1 MPVWSEINIS
11 NLENFK
17 DFSADYYKKDN
28 LLLSSILR
36 KHKTVFLK
44 KQSFITDGEHGS
56 PEWDSKSNIRYITAE
71 FIGPNYIRSGEMKTI
86 TKKQDDRN
94 ARARVQKSDVLI
106 YSVGAYAGLT
116 AKAEPHLFPANIP
129 RSVAIVRLNQG
140 SDLNPGYLSVFLN
153 SKYGTFQSFRLR
165 AGNSQPVLALEK
177 IKQFEIPL
185 IDSSYQIEIDNLY
198 ERSYQARVRSQSLY
212 SQAQEILKRELGLD
226 KLVFDKPLSYEAKLS
241 EVVSNNRA
249 DAEFYHIKYKPLLNL
264 IENYNNG
271 HLPLYK
277 LSTEIVPNIDLRKE
291 SGFFDYIEIGDI
303 NTSDGSYTQ
312 RRLKVNDL
320 PANAKIKLSGGEL
333 IISQV
338 RPTRGAIS
346 IITDELTHPTI
357 CSGAFYT
364 CRINESTNRE
374 VIWLYIRII
383 KNVFEK
389 YCGGTSYPTIDSYYL
404 RKFPVPIFDKELA
417 ERVKTLIAS
426 SKEARDES
434 RLLLEQ
440 AKHRVE
446 ELIEQAVNK

>member
-1 MPVWSEINIS
+1 MAVWSDVKYSRVTQFQRLDSE
-11 NLENFK
+11 
-17 DFSADYYKKDN
+17 YYKPENEAVIDK
-28 LLLSSILR
+28 LLKTNKCTFFSKYIKELTDG
-36 KHKTVFLK
+36 KHGGVTYTENGVVFLRNQNIKNGYIDFTDK
-44 KQSFITDGEHGS
+44 KFISTKESNESKRAELKPQDIVITTIGTLGE
-56 PEWDSKSNIRYITAE
+56 
-71 FIGPNYIRSGEMKTI
+71 
-86 TKKQDDRN
+86 
-94 ARARVQKSDVLI
+94 
-106 YSVGAYAGLT
+106 
-116 AKAEPHLFPANIP
+116 
-129 RSVAIVRLNQG
+129 VAIVPENIEQCTINQN
-140 SDLNPGYLSVFLN
+140 LVRVCVNNINPYYLAIFFLT
-153 SKYGTFQSFRLR
+153 KYGNKQIIRLASGNVQPIIVYPNLKKIFVYEPHPAKQAEVSNLFKESIDKKQR
-165 AGNSQPVLALEK
+165 AE
-177 IKQFEIPL
+177 
-185 IDSSYQIEIDNLY
+185 
-198 ERSYQARVRSQSLY
+198 SLY
-212 SQAQEILKRELGLD
+212 AEAQKLLELELGLD
-226 KLVFDKPLSYEAKLS
+226 KLKFDKPLSYNAKLS
-241 EVVSNNRA
+241 EVVENNRA

-303 NTSDGSYTQ
+303 DTSDGSYTQ

-389 YCGGTSYPTIDSYYL
+389 FCGGTSYPTIDSCYL
-404 RKFPVPIFDKELA
+404 RKFPVPMFGKELA